1 MKKILIIMMMLTGVV
16 ASYGMVENPIQEVI
30 EKYNRNLENS
40 LKLPTDFAGHII
52 VDKSAIELLK
62 GKTIYKI
69 ELVYTRYKSSPDF
82 DQNALN
88 NRRVAQLKNLVPQV
102 VSDNPTWSFVE
113 QTGAVTKEVAETY
126 FHGFVIHYSDKLDYQ
141 SLSTYFEDFSK
152 TFTSYEID
160 NTQKQEVKYSS
171 GTVIHI
177 EPNSVTYADGK
188 PVTGNYNLEYREFR
202 NPAEIAL
209 SGIPMTINE
218 HGEMMH
224 FSSVGMYEI
233 KAFQD
238 GEELKLKKPIE
249 VDFNCT
255 DVKQDV
261 SFYQMNKEGE
271 WKTIKPIDFGT
282 TSQTEN
288 TSENKQ
294 NSEVKQRVE
303 QIENS
308 NTSDELKLIPNTKY
322 ITNWQTGS
330 SQLGNIQVVTTYNK
344 DRTYS
349 VLNDDAWKSYVNKKK
364 ENPDSF
370 KDIVLGESPAE
381 QKLRVVDDGHM
392 KLIIALIGVD
402 FGIAVNPIQSGNIS
416 NQPMFVPN
424 DKYST
429 VVQGLSSSGFG
440 VYNCDQTYRIQN
452 QVALAPTYIN
462 EADSSE
468 ISNKYTACLIDL
480 NYNGSFTYHPNNIVC
495 NSLGRNVL
503 LLFTTDK
510 RIFMLPEKDFANLD
524 KSNAGVTMHMQE
536 VTEQI
541 KSPND
546 LKQLLSI

>member
-1 MKKILIIMMMLTGVV
+1 MMMMLTGVV
-16 ASYGMVENPIQEVI
+16 ASYGIVENPIQEVI

-52 VDKSAIELLK
+52 VDESAIELLK
-62 GKTIYKI
+62 GKTIYKV

-88 NRRVAQLKNLVPQV
+88 NRRVSQLKNLVPQV

-113 QTGAVTKEVAETY
+113 QTGAVTKDVAQTY

-141 SLSTYFEDFSK
+141 TLSTYFEEFSK
-152 TFTSYEID
+152 SFTSYEID
-160 NTQKQEVKYSS
+160 NSQKQEVKYSS

-209 SGIPMTINE
+209 SGIPMTISEN
-218 HGEMMH
+218 GEMMH

-233 KAFQD
+233 KAFQN

-271 WKTIKPIDFGT
+271 WKTIKPIDFGSESSAQAT
-282 TSQTEN
+282 TGNS
-288 TSENKQ
+288 TSP
-294 NSEVKQRVE
+294 EVINRE
-303 QIENS
+303 MQIENS
-308 NTSDELKLIPNTKY
+308 NNKDELKLFPNTRY

-330 SQLGNIQVVTTYNK
+330 SKLGNIQVITTYNE

-349 VLNDDAWKSYVNKKK
+349 VLNDDAWKAYISKKK
-364 ENPDSF
+364 QNPDVF
-370 KDIVLGESPAE
+370 KGIVLSESPSE
-381 QKLRVVDDGHM
+381 QKLKVVDDGHM
-392 KLIIALIGVD
+392 KLIVALIGID
-402 FGIAVNPIQSGNIS
+402 FGVAMNPVQY
-416 NQPMFVPN
+416 VPN
-424 DKYST
+424 DKYNT

-462 EADSSE
+462 QSDSTE
-468 ISNKYTACLIDL
+468 ITDKYMACLIDL
-480 NYNGSFTYHPNNIVC
+480 NYNGSFSYHPNNIVC

-510 RIFMLPEKDFANLD
+510 RIFMLTENDFARID
-524 KSNAGVTMHMQE
+524 KSMAGVTMSMQE
-536 VTEQI
+536 VTDQI

-546 LKQLLSI
+546 LKALLQI

>member
-82 DQNALN
+82 DQHALN
-88 NRRVAQLKNLVPQV
+88 NRRVSQLKNLVPQV

-233 KAFQD
+233 KAFQN

-271 WKTIKPIDFGT
+271 WKTVKPIDFGNQNSNASTT
-282 TSQTEN
+282 TSNIE
-288 TSENKQ
+288 
-294 NSEVKQRVE
+294 EVQLRGE
-303 QIENS
+303 QIQ
-308 NTSDELKLIPNTKY
+308 NTNTTDETILIPNTKF
-322 ITNWQTGS
+322 ITNWQSGS
-330 SQLGNIQVVTTYNK
+330 TSIGNIQIVTTYNK
-344 DRTYS
+344 DRTFS
-349 VLNDDAWKSYVNKKK
+349 VLNDDAWKLYISKKK
-364 ENPDSF
+364 DYPKLF
-370 KDIVLGESPAE
+370 KEIVLGESPAE
-381 QKLRVVDDGHM
+381 QKLRIVDDGHTN
-392 KLIIALIGVD
+392 LIIALIGID
-402 FGIAVNPIQSGNIS
+402 FGIRANPVQ
-416 NQPMFVPN
+416 FVPN
-424 DKYST
+424 DKYNT

-495 NSLGRNVL
+495 NSRGRNVL

-510 RIFMLPEKDFANLD
+510 RIFMLPENDFANLD
-524 KSNAGVTMHMQE
+524 KSNAGVTMRMQE

>member
-1 MKKILIIMMMLTGVV
+1 MMMLTGVV

-82 DQNALN
+82 DQDALN

-233 KAFQD
+233 KAFQN

-271 WKTIKPIDFGT
+271 WKTVKPIDFGNQNSNASTT
-282 TSQTEN
+282 TSNIEEMQL
-288 TSENKQ
+288 
-294 NSEVKQRVE
+294 RGE
-303 QIENS
+303 QIQ
-308 NTSDELKLIPNTKY
+308 NTNTTDETILIPNTKF
-322 ITNWQTGS
+322 ITNWQSGS
-330 SQLGNIQVVTTYNK
+330 TSIGNIQIVTTYNK

-364 ENPDSF
+364 ENPDLF

-392 KLIIALIGVD
+392 KLIVALIGVD
-402 FGIAVNPIQSGNIS
+402 FGIRANPVQ
-416 NQPMFVPN
+416 FVPN
-424 DKYST
+424 DKYNT

-452 QVALAPTYIN
+452 QVALAPIYIN

-510 RIFMLPEKDFANLD
+510 RIFMLPENDFANLD

-546 LKQLLSI
+546 LKQLLNI